1 MLVLDEIAGCI
12 ANGILS
18 ENDVLALL
26 KNYGKTLEIVLTGRD
41 FSQEMRSA
49 ADYVSEIQAVKHPF
63 DTGTAPREGIEF

>member
-1 MLVLDEIAGCI
+1 MLETGKKNIIIHQLIRI
-12 ANGILS
+12 
-18 ENDVLALL
+18 LL

-49 ADYVSEIQAVKHPF
+49 ADYVSEIRAVKHPF